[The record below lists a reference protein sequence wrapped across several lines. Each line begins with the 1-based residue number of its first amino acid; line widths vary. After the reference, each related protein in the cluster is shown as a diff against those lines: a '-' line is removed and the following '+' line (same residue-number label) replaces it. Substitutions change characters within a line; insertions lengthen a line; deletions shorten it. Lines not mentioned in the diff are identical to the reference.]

1 MNQGRIQDFKRGG
14 GQGEGLHYEAMQYI
28 LLLLTLLYSIHS
40 DVIDTINRVLSGD
53 LILGGK
59 HKVVWSGDCY

>member
-1 MNQGRIQDFKRGG
+1 MNQGRIQRGG

-40 DVIDTINRVLSGD
+40 DTIDTINRVLSGD

-59 HKVVWSGDCY
+59 HKVVLSGDC